1 MSPYKGLYVRNS
13 AQSNQAAV
21 SLQWVLLAPRCHH
34 REKMSA

>member
-21 SLQWVLLAPRCHH
+21 TLQWVLLAPRCHH